1 MAEAF
6 GTAASIAEVGEQL
19 AWLSASLRS
28 SSYDGITFITP
39 SLHILRPEDSR
50 LPMQNPNIQY
60 RFGYTLEKGEK
71 SSLDNGQ
78 CWHSMFRNPLLVKG
92 FPVLRRPK
100 LDTGLEMPLN
110 MMSALA
116 YTQRIDEFN
125 GNIFIKGFST
135 MLIPTDFIEG
145 LITWHWQY
153 RTDGGHIS
161 YFDACVPHI
170 SINAS
175 DIEQSRNI
183 VGWCSQA
190 DLFAGK
196 TF

>member
-1 MAEAF
+1 
-6 GTAASIAEVGEQL
+6 
-19 AWLSASLRS
+19 
-28 SSYDGITFITP
+28 
-39 SLHILRPEDSR
+39 
-50 LPMQNPNIQY
+50 
-60 RFGYTLEKGEK
+60 
-71 SSLDNGQ
+71 
-78 CWHSMFRNPLLVKG
+78 MFRNPVLVEG

-116 YTQRIDEFN
+116 NTQRIDEFN
-125 GNIFIKGFST
+125 GKIFIKGFST
-135 MLIPTDFIEG
+135 MLIPTDYIEG
-145 LITWHWQY
+145 VIIWHLQY
-153 RTDGGHIS
+153 RKDGDHIS

-170 SINAS
+170 SMNAS

-196 TF
+196 NL